1 MRKVQG
7 VFASIF
13 EAFQLYQV
21 LPQIRQNL
29 DLPTFRKVKL
39 NIATSNLL
47 LLDQKY
53 FFANPMNTFA
63 HHMNKHFHVNITIGF
78 IYPSDFDQSSNNGTT
93 LNQEIAI
100 IPGSPHSVF
109 SCRVSFEQSLSQLEG
124 QAHCQSGAVTNSQKM
139 TQHYKGSGWA
149 HVTN

>member
-21 LPQIRQNL
+21 LLQIRQNL
-29 DLPTFRKVKL
+29 DFTTFRKL

-53 FFANPMNTFA
+53 FLQTPFA
-63 HHMNKHFHVNITIGF
+63 HHKNKQFQANITIGF
-78 IYPSDFDQSSNNGTT
+78 IFPSDFDQSSNNGTT
-93 LNQEIAI
+93 LN
-100 IPGSPHSVF
+100 
-109 SCRVSFEQSLSQLEG
+109 
-124 QAHCQSGAVTNSQKM
+124 
-139 TQHYKGSGWA
+139 
-149 HVTN
+149 